1 MRPFLALCLTTALL
15 QAGAPL
21 AVVRAVR
28 EGEPPYEDDQRLYR
42 LEGDGVELLEPGTR
56 VLLFRPREKGPMARL
71 EVVRRQPGFA
81 LARIER
87 PGASFPLRGDLA
99 IPREPLRTPPPFP
112 DLGPTPV
119 PGPGP
124 LAWIPA
130 SPGLAVPGAAHR
142 EPIFFLQDDAGLT
155 PGAKAKLK
163 AWVAAWGR
171 TGRWVLALPPGA
183 GPLAEARIDAL
194 REELGRLGVPRI
206 ELGSVPQAP
215 PGKYPAVMVLQD
227 PG

>member
-15 QAGAPL
+15 QAGTPL

-28 EGEPPYEDDQRLYR
+28 EGQPPYEDDQRLYR
-42 LEGDGVELLEPGTR
+42 LEGDGVEQLEPGA
-56 VLLFRPREKGPMARL
+56 LLLLVRPREQGPMARL

-81 LARIER
+81 LARINR

-99 IPREPLRTPPPFP
+99 ILREPLRTPPPLP
-112 DLGPTPV
+112 GPMPALGPA
-119 PGPGP
+119 PG
-124 LAWIPA
+124 AWAPA
-130 SPGLAVPGAAHR
+130 SPSLPVPGAAHR

-171 TGRWVLALPPGA
+171 TGHWVLALPPGSA
-183 GPLAEARIDAL
+183 GPLAQARISAL
-194 REELGRLGVPRI
+194 RDELGRLGVPRI
-206 ELGSVPQAP
+206 EVGSVPQDP
-215 PGKYPAVMVLQD
+215 PGKYQAIVILQD